1 MATTK
6 YPGVYKNEDTGRY
19 FYNIELG
26 VDKITGKRIQKK
38 ASRTKS
44 GKPFTTAK
52 SAHEEATR
60 IRNEYHNVNQYKN
73 YKMTYGQFMKNI
85 YAPYYKTSVENSTW
99 ESKKSAL
106 KIIYERF
113 ERKILREITV
123 EDCELFRIYLM
134 SECGYSDSYASLV
147 YGAFRQSLDYCVLME
162 YIEENVSKKTKA
174 IPKGK
179 AVVPYWT
186 KEEFEKVISVICIKN
201 FYEHMCFVMLW
212 LYYTTG
218 ARVSESLALTWNDV
232 DFENKK
238 LRIHGTLEW
247 IGKGKE
253 RKYQIKPYTK
263 TTSGQRTI
271 SLDDY
276 TIFILKKWRERQLK
290 HGVTKFIISYT
301 SKPLVR
307 KTVNMVV
314 DRYSKVANV
323 RKIQAKGLRHS
334 NVSYL
339 INEHNID
346 ILVISQRLGHSSPEI
361 TLRHYAHLWSRNDSV
376 VAKAITGNI
385 KIETSNEQLIEYYG
399 NQYVIK

>member
-6 YPGVYKNEDTGRY
+6 YPGVYKNEDTGRF

-73 YKMTYGQFMKNI
+73 YKMTYGQFMENI
-85 YAPYYKTSVENSTW
+85 YVPYYKSSVEKSTF
-99 ESKKSAL
+99 ESKQSTF
-106 KIIYERF
+106 KIITERF
-113 ERKILREITV
+113 ENKGLRDITV
-123 EDCELFRIYLM
+123 EDSELFRIYLIN
-134 SECGYSDSYASLV
+134 ECEYSDSYASTV
-147 YGAFRQSLDYCVLME
+147 YGAFRQSLDYAVLME

-174 IPKGK
+174 IPKSK
-179 AVVPYWT
+179 AIVPYWT
-186 KEEFEKVISVICIKN
+186 KEEFEKVISTICIKN

-212 LYYTTG
+212 IYYTTG
-218 ARVSESLALTWNDV
+218 VRVSEGLALTWSDV
-232 DFENKK
+232 DFENKR

-247 IGKGKE
+247 VRKGKN
-253 RKYQIKPYTK
+253 RKYHVKPYTK
-263 TTSGQRTI
+263 TKSGQRTI
-271 SLDDY
+271 SLDDD

-290 HGVTKFIISYT
+290 HGITKFIISYAT
-301 SKPLVR
+301 ERLVR
-307 KTVNMVV
+307 QTVNRVV
-314 DRYSKVANV
+314 ERYAEVAKV
-323 RKIQAKGLRHS
+323 RRIQAKGLRHS
-334 NVSYL
+334 HVSYL

-346 ILVISQRLGHSSPEI
+346 VLVISNRLGHSSPEI
-361 TLRHYAHLWSRNDSV
+361 TLRHYAHLWSRNDTV

-385 KIETSNEQLIEYYG
+385 KIETSDKQLIEYYG
-399 NQYVIK
+399 NQYVVK